1 MNFELF
7 DARNETA
14 PNHTKS
20 IQICA
25 INTTR
30 IPTKDHIIIASEINF
45 NPILIH
51 QIKKNG
57 FNPVSMIPVSSGFC
71 FEMCLMFLFFFIV
84 DLICIAAKANN
95 AIAPR
100 IEIIV
105 LNSGNNS
112 SEKTPIP
119 NKIINGNSTIVCPIA
134 SFMPDFVPSLM
145 PHAMFAAN
153 NGPGDMTP
161 EADIITTMRTNSK
174 T

>member
-7 DARNETA
+7 DARNETT

-25 INTTR
+25 TNTIR
-30 IPTKDHIIIASEINF
+30 IPTKDQIIIASEINF

-57 FNPVSMIPVSSGFC
+57 FNPVNMIPVNSGLC
-71 FEMCLMFLFFFIV
+71 FELCLTFLFSFIV
-84 DLICIAAKANN
+84 DLICIAAKTNN
-95 AIAPR
+95 AIAPM
-100 IEIIV
+100 IEIV
-105 LNSGNNS
+105 ALNSGNDS

-119 NKIINGNSTIVCPIA
+119 NRIINGNSTIVCPIA
-134 SFMPDFVPSLM
+134 SFMPDFVPPFM
-145 PHAMFAAN
+145 PYVMFAAN

-161 EADIITTMRTNSK
+161 EADIITIMRINSK